1 MYKNKYI
8 KYKNKYI
15 YLKNQLGGEC
25 DDDTDMTEIDPI
37 SQEELSTYD
46 PKELITIDGKCYNIK
61 FLYNWIVTLNKKIN
75 PLTNLPINDIDKQR
89 LIDAYNILNINNQPH
104 EQVIRQIVIPN
115 NIDTIPHHMF
125 DNSEINVL
133 NFEIPSIVRWINDYA
148 FKGNKLTKLII
159 PKSVTHIGS
168 YAFDHNELNELTF
181 EIQSSIT
188 FIGYSAFAYNQ
199 LTKLIIPSSVMNIND
214 RAFYNNQLIELTIP
228 NSNYLNIGDGAFDN
242 NPQLRLVTIPDR
254 YRNRIGK
261 IFGNNIQGI
270 NFTYTTN
277 PDNSYQRYIQQQ
289 ARRPLIIGNMI
300 YRIENNAYEGNPS
313 DQYNSY
319 NLITFEIPS
328 HVNYIGNSAFQ
339 FNQLKTII
347 IPNSVKDIRDL
358 AFANNQLTELTFEIP
373 SSVNHIGNNAFF
385 DNKLTNITIP
395 NSVNYIGNRAFAN
408 NLLTEVTIARKF
420 SSRVRDIFGNNQR
433 INFNYKD

>member
-15 YLKNQLGGEC
+15 NLKNQLGGDC
-25 DDDTDMTEIDPI
+25 DDEIYMNDNEPI
-37 SQEELSTYD
+37 SQEKLNTYD
-46 PKELITIDGKCYNIK
+46 QKELITIDGKCYNIN
-61 FLYNWIVTLNKKIN
+61 FLYNWIVTLNKKRN
-75 PLTNLPINDIDKQR
+75 PLTNLPMNDSDKQR
-89 LIDAYNILNINNQPH
+89 LMDAYNMLHINNQPD
-104 EQVIRQIVIPN
+104 EQVIRRIVIPN
-115 NIDTIPHHMF
+115 NTDNIPHHMF
-125 DNSEINVL
+125 NNSEINVL
-133 NFEIPSIVRWINDYA
+133 NFEIPSIIRWISDYA
-148 FKGNKLTKLII
+148 FQSNRLKTIII

-181 EIQSSIT
+181 EIQSSIV
-188 FIGYSAFAYNQ
+188 FIGTNAFAYNQ
-199 LTKLIIPSSVMNIND
+199 LTKLVIPSSVMNIND

-228 NSNYLNIGDGAFDN
+228 NSNYLNISDGAFDN

-270 NFTYTTN
+270 NFTYTTI

-289 ARRPLIIGNMI
+289 SHRPLIIGNMI

-339 FNQLKTII
+339 FNRLKTII
-347 IPNSVKDIRDL
+347 IPNSVKHIGNL
-358 AFANNQLTELTFEIP
+358 AFANNQLTELTFEIS